1 MTPNYEDPR
10 FVYSPVIHHMID
22 RLNLVMNLL
31 FDGSPHKLEDILM
44 MGRYEKAFEKLGV
57 SVERQIIMRN
67 MRYVD

>member
-31 FDGSPHKLEDILM
+31 IDGSPHKLEDILM